1 MILLYS
7 KIHKY
12 KEEFELS
19 FINNALKTSAI
30 ACMTAITVATS
41 VVTVGGVIYGPK
53 IARSVIDASS
63 GVARAS
69 NLAGNVM
76 LSADESVKII
86 NANLGTVCKA
96 ASVSM
101 EAVSSSLE
109 AIADKIKDPKD
120 KNKEDIERLMGSIIR
135 TLDVITLKAEE
146 LNVKEINESIT
157 KVRTAVG
164 QLNDGIKDIFIEC
177 ENGKRININSTL
189 GLIRF
194 LIESFG
200 ATKKVALKNPN

>member
-41 VVTVGGVIYGPK
+41 VATVGGVIYGPK

-76 LSADESVKII
+76 LSADESVKI
-86 NANLGTVCKA
+86 
-96 ASVSM
+96 
-101 EAVSSSLE
+101 LE
-109 AIADKIKDPKD
+109 QFAK
-120 KNKEDIERLMGSIIR
+120 RLLFQWR
-135 TLDVITLKAEE
+135 LFL
-146 LNVKEINESIT
+146 LRLRLLPT
-157 KVRTAVG
+157 K
-164 QLNDGIKDIFIEC
+164 
-177 ENGKRININSTL
+177 
-189 GLIRF
+189 
-194 LIESFG
+194 
-200 ATKKVALKNPN
+200 